1 MIEDVGHD
9 DAGLLLSLFLS
20 PALSLTH
27 ARAHA
32 HTGTLSFSGPSLA
45 PKQRQAQR
53 QLIGGVRA
61 ERGGAGAAAAAA
73 ALRVL
78 LGRGRGK
85 SRMHSKW
92 RDLKQQQRHFP
103 G

>member
-53 QLIGGVRA
+53 QLIGGFGLS
-61 ERGGAGAAAAAA
+61 EEEQ
-73 ALRVL
+73 ALLRRRL
-78 LGRGRGK
+78 LCGCC
-85 SRMHSKW
+85 
-92 RDLKQQQRHFP
+92 
-103 G
+103 